1 MRNLRQGGV
10 NYLAINLPVGLWQER
25 ELFVL
30 SEILRILCL
39 PAVMA
44 TTCCGDRI
52 IEYILINYRW
62 VFVCFF
68 LLPASLLYEIY
79 NYGRNWIIVK
89 LNSAPKLHDRKV
101 KKVQRQVSKDNS
113 QWIKY
118 AIKTVD
124 NVWSS

>member
-1 MRNLRQGGV
+1 MGISSGV
-10 NYLAINLPVGLWQER
+10 DKV
-25 ELFVL
+25 
-30 SEILRILCL
+30 
-39 PAVMA
+39 
-44 TTCCGDRI
+44 

-101 KKVQRQVSKDNS
+101 KNVQKQVSKGCG

-118 AIKTVD
+118 VSMSGQRMAILPYI
-124 NVWSS
+124 

>member
-1 MRNLRQGGV
+1 MET
-10 NYLAINLPVGLWQER
+10 P
-25 ELFVL
+25 
-30 SEILRILCL
+30 
-39 PAVMA
+39 
-44 TTCCGDRI
+44 CCVDRL

-79 NYGRNWIIVK
+79 NYGRNWIVFK

-101 KKVQRQVSKDNS
+101 KNVQKQVSKDYS

-118 AIKTVD
+118 AIQTLD
-124 NVWSS
+124 NVDHYTVYSHSFSLN

>member
-1 MRNLRQGGV
+1 M
-10 NYLAINLPVGLWQER
+10 
-25 ELFVL
+25 
-30 SEILRILCL
+30 
-39 PAVMA
+39 
-44 TTCCGDRI
+44 
-52 IEYILINYRW
+52 
-62 VFVCFF
+62 
-68 LLPASLLYEIY
+68 LPASLLYEIY

>member
-1 MRNLRQGGV
+1 V
-10 NYLAINLPVGLWQER
+10 C
-25 ELFVL
+25 F
-30 SEILRILCL
+30 
-39 PAVMA
+39 PAVMG
-44 TTCCGDRI
+44 TSCCDGL

-79 NYGRNWIIVK
+79 NYGRNWIVVK

-101 KKVQRQVSKDNS
+101 KNVQKQVSKDYS
-113 QWIKY
+113 HLIKY

-124 NVWSS
+124 NVWSL